1 MGGSSVARSTR
12 KQSATRQQI
21 IRAIRE
27 LAKNLGRVP
36 RKVEFHAQTGIREHA
51 LQRACTNWNEA
62 VKAAGFAPY
71 HVKPASD
78 EQLFED
84 WGGVVRKLG
93 RQPKRDE
100 YNKLGRFSPYLW
112 KKRFVS
118 WKGAARLFCGFGKGK
133 PEWNDVVEI
142 LERKGTDDEAA
153 ALLLGK
159 ERPNAASAVL
169 LADSRVEPFR
179 LRGAWRKSEKGWT
192 GRGTIAY
199 GDPIDFRRLRNAPV
213 NENGVILLFGMIA
226 SEMGL
231 MIEAV
236 QPGFPDC
243 EAMYQCEDGKW
254 RRVRI
259 EFEFES
265 RNFVLHGHKVEGCDV
280 IVCWKHNWKECPLQ
294 VIELSSVVKTLK
306 AA

>member
-1 MGGSSVARSTR
+1 MARSSMPRATR
-12 KQSATRQQI
+12 KQI

-51 LQRACTNWNEA
+51 LQRACSNWNEA

-100 YNKLGRFSPYLW
+100 YNKLGEFSPYLW
-112 KKRFVS
+112 KKHFGS
-118 WKGAARLFCGFGKGK
+118 WKGGARLFCSFAREKR
-133 PEWNDVVEI
+133 EWVDVVEI
-142 LERKGTDDEAA
+142 LERRERGTEGAVNLLKRDDIDPAT
-153 ALLLGK
+153 G
-159 ERPNAASAVL
+159 VL
-169 LADSRVEPFR
+169 LAGSRVAPFR
-179 LRGAWRKSEKGWT
+179 LKHAWRRSEKGWK
-192 GRGTIAY
+192 GLGAVAY
-199 GDPIDFRRLRNAPV
+199 GDPIDFARLRNAPV
-213 NENGVILLFGMIA
+213 NESGVILLFGMLA
-226 SEMGL
+226 AEFGL

-243 EAMYQCEDGKW
+243 EAKYQCDDGKW
-254 RRVRI
+254 RRLRI

-280 IVCWKHNWKECPLQ
+280 IVCWTHNWKECPLQ